1 MKNII
6 LFGDSLFNG
15 YCNGR
20 DTNLITNGLQK
31 ALGSDFH
38 VTNLSQSG
46 ATTADGLMRLPLID
60 EDADLVVLEF
70 GTNDSAATWGV
81 PSNLYAQN
89 LQKMIT
95 AIGASRCLLVGPSY
109 PNPKNKTIMQYYT
122 QETLNRYNQIA
133 QKAALEHNIP
143 FIDLIANFSKLPQ
156 IGSYYQ
162 TDGQHFSDLGN
173 EVLINLVASA
183 IKEK

>member
-1 MKNII
+1 MKNIT

-15 YCNGR
+15 YRHGR
-20 DTNLITNGLQK
+20 DTNLITAGLQRM
-31 ALGSDFH
+31 LGPNFH
-38 VTNLSQSG
+38 VTNRSQSG
-46 ATTADGLMRLPLID
+46 ATTADGLMRLQLID

-70 GTNDSAATWGV
+70 GTNDSAATWGL

-95 AIGASRCLLVGPSY
+95 AIGASRIILVGPAY
-109 PNPKNKTIMQYYT
+109 PNPRNKTIMQYYT
-122 QETLNRYNQIA
+122 QETLDRYNKVA
-133 QKAALEHNIP
+133 QQAALEHNIP

-156 IGSYYQ
+156 IESYYQ